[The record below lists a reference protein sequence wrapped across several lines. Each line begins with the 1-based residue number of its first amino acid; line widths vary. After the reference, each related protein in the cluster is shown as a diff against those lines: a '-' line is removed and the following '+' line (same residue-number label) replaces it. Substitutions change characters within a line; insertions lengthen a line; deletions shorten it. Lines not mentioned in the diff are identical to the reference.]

1 MLNPS
6 AFYRFSHLHKTN
18 GGDVYRFCFAYK
30 PPGFLVPGALD
41 ELILAMCKG
50 PHMPDAVVV
59 LSIGSD
65 SAADTLK
72 MLRED
77 NAKVAQQRL
86 KSRIPLLHAAYNLR
100 TGALDISLLDD
111 HFIGRKKAL
120 FKVCQDIG
128 SWIKSGLRELFAPD
142 DVILRAPSGYAYEK
156 PSGAR
161 AKIFLK
167 PDMALK
173 SSASVA
179 FVALALFNKVFS
191 GKLDRFPDLRTVFID
206 TMAIA
211 PVVYALREL
220 LVILDAERHVRIES
234 FHSYGGFDEVVC
246 PLPGTSLCVISAS
259 TSMDLHGKWI
269 SDKQT
274 ASHEVVTLL
283 TLQSAS
289 HHKDGALFL
298 LAYDVEPSAVGP
310 VQLCIRIR
318 GESFL
323 PEQESPKKILLT
335 DQYHRCNDSVEHFY
349 ALSGSGIFDIYRKS
363 LVSTGKVRAVYV
375 DGDILI
381 KHENFIGWLKKNLL
395 QSVKAAT
402 KTIIYQNDRSSRE
415 LASDVSAYCLEAFG
429 LNLAEGISLN
439 ELGSADIDPSGGA
452 IICAAVVG
460 KGSQLLEISR
470 TLRDKHNG
478 PRLYILGF
486 QVTESGSELRG
497 LVSNLRHAKEIPHD
511 LIRFGG
517 AATGTQLL
525 ACFESECSMFY
536 TPSLDISTLP
546 DAMRRRVSAIGSS
559 GKVGHLALL
568 PHGGTVSESMQL
580 RQGFAYWP
588 PDFKTVSCQPEV
600 IATMAV
606 LLQRARESEKVPEER
621 RLSTASFRQVV
632 LDPENFSRFNDGV
645 IQAAIIRNAYP
656 SELDYRSD
664 HAASDFMKAVIIR
677 ALKRADEESG
687 EAALEFVMAL
697 ELRKIQLSQQH
708 REEVVATARAMAGS
722 SSDLGRALSF
732 IFNFEENRKSKLPF

>member
-6 AFYRFSHLHKTN
+6 AFYRFSHLHKAN
-18 GGDVYRFCFAYK
+18 GGDIYRFCFAYK
-30 PPGFLVPGALD
+30 PPGYLVPGALD
-41 ELILAMCKG
+41 ELIMAMCMG
-50 PHMPDAVVV
+50 PHIPDAVVI

-72 MLRED
+72 ILRED
-77 NAKVAQQRL
+77 SAKVAQQRL
-86 KSRIPLLHAAYNLR
+86 KSRIPLLHVAYDLR
-100 TGALDISLLDD
+100 TGMLNISLLDD
-111 HFIGRKKAL
+111 HFSSRKKAL
-120 FKVCQDIG
+120 FKVCQDIE
-128 SWIKSGLRELFAPD
+128 SWIKSGLRELFLPD
-142 DVILRAPSGYAYEK
+142 AVILRAPSGYAYEK

-179 FVALALFNKVFS
+179 FVALALFNKVFA
-191 GKLDRFPDLRTVFID
+191 GRLDRFPDLRTVFID

-220 LVILDAERHVRIES
+220 LVILNAERHVRIES
-234 FHSYGGFDEVVC
+234 FHSYGGFDDVVC

-269 SDKQT
+269 ADKKA

-283 TLQSAS
+283 TLQSALN
-289 HHKDGALFL
+289 HKDGALFL

-310 VQLCIRIR
+310 VQLSIRIR

-335 DQYHRCNDSVEHFY
+335 DQHHRCNGSVEHFH
-349 ALSGSGIFDIYRKS
+349 ALSGFGVFDVYRKS
-363 LVSTGKVRAVYV
+363 IAGADKVRAVYV
-375 DGDILI
+375 DGDVLI
-381 KHENFIGWLKKNLL
+381 KQENFIDWLRKHLF

-402 KTIIYQNDRSSRE
+402 KTIIYQNDHSSRE
-415 LASDVSAYCLEAFG
+415 LASDVGTYCLETFG
-429 LNLAEGISLN
+429 LNIEKNISLN
-439 ELGSADIDPSGGA
+439 ELDSVEIDSSGA
-452 IICAAVVG
+452 VIVCAAVVG

-486 QVTESGSELRG
+486 QVAESSSELKG

-511 LIRFGG
+511 LIRFGE

-525 ACFESECSMFY
+525 AYFESECSTFY
-536 TPSLDISTLP
+536 TPSLDISALP
-546 DAMRRRVSAIGSS
+546 DVMRQRVSVIGSS

-568 PHGGTVSESMQL
+568 PHGKSVSKSMQL

-588 PDFKTVSCQPEV
+588 PDFRTVICQPEV

-621 RLSTASFRQVV
+621 RLSTPSFRQVV

-677 ALKRADEESG
+677 ALKRADEEAG

-697 ELRKIQLSQQH
+697 ELRKIQLLRQH
-708 REEVVATARAMAGS
+708 REEVVSVAKAMAES
-722 SSDLGRALSF
+722 SSGLGRALSF
-732 IFNFEENRKSKLPF
+732 IFNFEDNRKSKLPF